1 MFAWS
6 VKSVFVHKVTCGS
19 VCGWCLATNNRSS
32 VPISR
37 GRVPGDL
44 APPCDWLA
52 RQREKFTLEGAP
64 RVLGFFS
71 SPLPIKC
78 GMRHAERPLG
88 VCSNMCVCVC
98 FHRLL
103 LYLFFL
109 TNFTQR
115 SLTKNQAAARPVSQ
129 LGWDLLSFY
138 LYLLS
143 WPFKIKGGYKKIN
156 KSLFS
161 VKNLMWEIT
170 HECLQPPFP
179 RAPVDRR
186 TPNVWVPERTSELC
200 KPRNRSETAHIST
213 CTLMWQRGN
222 ERIWT

>member
-1 MFAWS
+1 MFLCI
-6 VKSVFVHKVTCGS
+6 KSPVGVCVAGVWPPTIGHLCLFQEGGS
-19 VCGWCLATNNRSS
+19 LETWRRLVIGWLVSERS
-32 VPISR
+32 
-37 GRVPGDL
+37 L
-44 APPCDWLA
+44 LW
-52 RQREKFTLEGAP
+52 
-64 RVLGFFS
+64 RVLHGFWGFFL
-71 SPLPIKC
+71 LPFQLNVEC
-78 GMRHAERPLG
+78 GTLKGHSEF
-88 VCSNMCVCVC
+88 VQICVCVFVC

-103 LYLFFL
+103 LFFFFL